1 MEGGKCGARGRRD
14 AGAGGVGCLTLCKG
28 ESLVKCAVSF
38 VCVFVKGISFMPTI
52 AASFSKV
59 DCARLCVNGRVVWFD
74 ICR

>member
-1 MEGGKCGARGRRD
+1 M
-14 AGAGGVGCLTLCKG
+14 
-28 ESLVKCAVSF
+28 KCAVSF